1 MPTNLQY
8 DWNLGHVK
16 SSSMVFS
23 VCSYWRLVV
32 LCLRNAGLNTTIGSD
47 NSIQAVRPR
56 ALMFLTEH
64 ETTTDLIPNI
74 FSIFKRCLLFIWT
87 VVHEGLHRSA
97 QYILKSQQQIRDG
110 SQSTSRSSSHVHP
123 GTTSERHV
131 YFLLCL
137 QMEDGTIHE
146 LRLLHVSGVTIF
158 CETGCDLCVTKL
170 TSF

>member
-8 DWNLGHVK
+8 DWNLEHVK

-32 LCLRNAGLNTTIGSD
+32 LCLRNAGLNTTVVSD

-74 FSIFKRCLLFIWT
+74 FSIFKKMFFVYMDRGPRRFAR
-87 VVHEGLHRSA
+87 E
-97 QYILKSQQQIRDG
+97 
-110 SQSTSRSSSHVHP
+110 STVHP
-123 GTTSERHV
+123 QVVVVDKRRKPIYKS
-131 YFLLCL
+131 
-137 QMEDGTIHE
+137 
-146 LRLLHVSGVTIF
+146 
-158 CETGCDLCVTKL
+158 
-170 TSF
+170 